1 MRNRRARMGVLA
13 ICLAVVALL
22 AAACGSSSSTTKTTA
37 AADKPSGTVVV
48 FAAASLNDAFNTI
61 GKQFEQANPGVTVK
75 FNYAGSSS
83 LATQITQAAP
93 ADVFASADTAS
104 MDTVTNDHLADGTP
118 QVFTKNTLEIMVQ
131 PGNPKH
137 ISSVADLA
145 KSGVTVAVCAPSVP
159 CGMYAD
165 EVFSKANVTVHPV
178 TQETSVS
185 SVVTKVTLGQ
195 VDAGMVYSTD
205 VRAAGNKA
213 AGVTIPSNQNV
224 IAEYPI
230 AKLKDAPNPDAA
242 TAFVNYVL
250 SSAGQKVLASDGF
263 LGK

>member
-22 AAACGSSSSTTKTTA
+22 AAACGSSSSATKTTA

-48 FAAASLNDAFNTI
+48 FAAASLSDAFNTI

-93 ADVFASADTAS
+93 ADVFASADTKS
-104 MDTVTNDHLADGTP
+104 MDTVTNDHLADGIP
-118 QVFTKNTLEIMVQ
+118 QVFTRNTLEIMVQ

-145 KSGVTVAVCAPSVP
+145 QSGVSVAVCAPSVP

-165 EVFSKANVTVHPV
+165 EVFSKAGVTVHPV

-195 VDAGMVYSTD
+195 VDAGMVYTTD
-205 VRAAGNKA
+205 VLAAGSKA
-213 AGVTIPSNQNV
+213 AGVKIPSDQNV

-230 AKLKDAPNPDAA
+230 AKLKDAPNPDGA